1 MVVRVTRISASPFAR
16 PAVTTVLPR
25 DAQAAG
31 DVVLEGTPVAL
42 YLTLW
47 NRSDEVT
54 ADGDVL
60 DLWRDRS
67 QIRW

>member
-1 MVVRVTRISASPFAR
+1 VVSVSDK
-16 PAVTTVLPR
+16 PAVTEVV
-25 DAQAAG
+25 AAG
-31 DVVLEGTPVAL
+31 DERCAASDVLLEGPPVAL

-47 NRSDEVT
+47 NRSDEIS

-67 QIRW
+67 QINW